1 MGYFAETMALFET
14 KSEAKLAYYD
24 KASAERF
31 THDHDVGKEFGK
43 EYSSTSYP
51 RGYRPMRNKSDY
63 EQRELNAKMH
73 KMTYDYDERKR
84 KRNKSCKES
93 FEEAFASVIL

>member
-31 THDHDVGKEFGK
+31 THNHDEGKEFGK
-43 EYSSTSYP
+43 EYSSTSFRRYQ
-51 RGYRPMRNKSDY
+51 PMRNKSDY
-63 EQRELNAKMH
+63 EQRELMAKMH
-73 KMTYDYDERKR
+73 KMSYDYDERKR

-93 FEEAFASVIL
+93 FEDAFASVIL